1 MRGEL
6 AQSDTIVLQTPLA
19 GGVMACAQ
27 SVMFH
32 AQQNMCSDVFWAN
45 NNQCACLR
53 PGAICKEERSESGFG
68 LYRLTRLGK
77 KHGQNHCVK
86 FDTEEQCSKKTH
98 CEWKN
103 EACAHKIKLSKEHV
117 LGAYPQPG
125 MTPQL
130 GAYPQTG
137 VAPGMS
143 PQLGV
148 GAYGRPGAPL
158 TTGAYGAAGQM
169 GNMQTA
175 LVPWRQGMDCER
187 EIDEVTGLNS
197 VIDLAPA
204 ATVHQCYQAVQMNPQ
219 CNPQQFVYQTRMD
232 GFPGECNCVRVNTF
246 CDEENK
252 PSNGVGSW
260 DLYDFT
266 KGPSAMG
273 GVAPMSPYPQQHGMP
288 PAGGAYAGAR
298 PGQVGT
304 HPGATQAA
312 MQPGMQPQ
320 PAMPLHPA
328 TQAAMPLHPATQ
340 AAMPLHPVTQAAMP
354 GAYPPAQPGMQAGM
368 VQAGMT
374 QPQAGMYPQTGAYGT
389 TGAYGA
395 MGAYPATGMY
405 GATGAYGAT
414 AAYPGAAGAYGAR
427 PAAGYPAA
435 GAYGAQPGMGYG
447 AGVRPMLQKTHK
459 PAEKSSDKSFKLVIM
474 YAVVPTTFILFAAAM
489 IGFYCKQKQRTN
501 FNQHILMDDNTPSV

>member
-1 MRGEL
+1 MNGEL

-143 PQLGV
+143 PQLGA

-158 TTGAYGAAGQM
+158 TAGYGAAGQM

-204 ATVHQCYQAVQMNPQ
+204 ATVHACYQAVQMNPQ

-288 PAGGAYAGAR
+288 PAAGAYPAAR
-298 PGQVGT
+298 PGQVG
-304 HPGATQAA
+304 
-312 MQPGMQPQ
+312 
-320 PAMPLHPA
+320 
-328 TQAAMPLHPATQ
+328 
-340 AAMPLHPVTQAAMP
+340 
-354 GAYPPAQPGMQAGM
+354 
-368 VQAGMT
+368 
-374 QPQAGMYPQTGAYGT
+374 MYPQ
-389 TGAYGA
+389 
-395 MGAYPATGMY
+395 
-405 GATGAYGAT
+405 TGAYGAT

-459 PAEKSSDKSFKLVIM
+459 PAEKSSDKSFKLVII

>member
-68 LYRLTRLGK
+68 LYRLTRLG
-77 KHGQNHCVK
+77 
-86 FDTEEQCSKKTH
+86 
-98 CEWKN
+98 
-103 EACAHKIKLSKEHV
+103 
-117 LGAYPQPG
+117 AYPQPG

-148 GAYGRPGAPL
+148 GAYPRAGAPM
-158 TTGAYGAAGQM
+158 TGAYPAAGQM

-204 ATVHQCYQAVQMNPQ
+204 ATAHQCYQAVQMNPQ

-312 MQPGMQPQ
+312 MQPGMTQA
-320 PAMPLHPA
+320 AMPLHPA

-340 AAMPLHPVTQAAMP
+340 AAMP
-354 GAYPPAQPGMQAGM
+354 GAYPPAQPGVPAAQPGMQAGM
-368 VQAGMT
+368 AQAGMT
-374 QPQAGMYPQTGAYGT
+374 QPQA
-389 TGAYGA
+389 
-395 MGAYPATGMY
+395 GMY

>member
-148 GAYGRPGAPL
+148 GAYPRAGAPL
-158 TTGAYGAAGQM
+158 TGAYPAAGQM

-204 ATVHQCYQAVQMNPQ
+204 ATVHACYQAVQMNPQ
-219 CNPQQFVYQTRMD
+219 CNPQQFVYQTRLD

-288 PAGGAYAGAR
+288 PATGAYPAAR
-298 PGQVGT
+298 PGQV
-304 HPGATQAA
+304 
-312 MQPGMQPQ
+312 
-320 PAMPLHPA
+320 
-328 TQAAMPLHPATQ
+328 
-340 AAMPLHPVTQAAMP
+340 
-354 GAYPPAQPGMQAGM
+354 
-368 VQAGMT
+368 
-374 QPQAGMYPQTGAYGT
+374 GMYPQTGAYG
-389 TGAYGA
+389 
-395 MGAYPATGMY
+395 
-405 GATGAYGAT
+405 ATGAYA
-414 AAYPGAAGAYGAR
+414 GAAGAYGAR
-427 PAAGYPAA
+427 PVGMYPQT

>member
-53 PGAICKEERSESGFG
+53 PGAVCKEERSESGFG

-77 KHGQNHCVK
+77 KHGHKDCVK
-86 FDTEEQCSKKTH
+86 FNTEEHCSKKTH
-98 CEWKN
+98 CEWNN

-148 GAYGRPGAPL
+148 GAYPRAGAL
-158 TTGAYGAAGQM
+158 MTGAYPAAGQM

-187 EIDEVTGLNS
+187 EIDEHTGLNS
-197 VIDLAPA
+197 VIDLQPA
-204 ATVHQCYQAVQMNPQ
+204 ATVHACYQAVQMNPQ
-219 CNPQQFVYQTRMD
+219 CNPQQFVYQTRLD
-232 GFPGECNCVRVNTF
+232 GYPGECNCVRVNMF

-252 PSNGVGSW
+252 PSNGVGNW
-260 DLYDFT
+260 DVYDFT

-288 PAGGAYAGAR
+288 PAAGAYPAAR

-312 MQPGMQPQ
+312 MQPGMTQAAMPPQ
-320 PAMPLHPA
+320 PAMLVHPA
-328 TQAAMPLHPATQ
+328 TQAAMPVHPA
-340 AAMPLHPVTQAAMP
+340 TQAAMP
-354 GAYPPAQPGMQAGM
+354 GAYPPAQPRVPGAQPGMA
-368 VQAGMT
+368 QAGMT

-389 TGAYGA
+389 TGAYA
-395 MGAYPATGMY
+395 
-405 GATGAYGAT
+405 
-414 AAYPGAAGAYGAR
+414 GAAGAYGAR
-427 PAAGYPAA
+427 PAPGAYPAA

-447 AGVRPMLQKTHK
+447 AGVRPMLQKTQK
-459 PAEKSSDKSFKLVIM
+459 SAEKSSDKTFKLVIM

>member
-53 PGAICKEERSESGFG
+53 PGAVCKEERSESGFG

-77 KHGQNHCVK
+77 KHGHKDCVK
-86 FDTEEQCSKKTH
+86 FDTEEHCSKKTH

-130 GAYPQTG
+130 GAYPQAG
-137 VAPGMS
+137 VVPGMS

-148 GAYGRPGAPL
+148 GAYPRAGAPM
-158 TTGAYGAAGQM
+158 TGAYPAAGQM

-187 EIDEVTGLNS
+187 EIDEHTGLNS
-197 VIDLAPA
+197 VIDLQPA
-204 ATVHQCYQAVQMNPQ
+204 ATVHACYQAVQMNPQ
-219 CNPQQFVYQTRMD
+219 CNPQQFVYQTRLD
-232 GFPGECNCVRVNTF
+232 GYPGECNCVRVNMF

-252 PSNGVGSW
+252 PSNGVGNW

-288 PAGGAYAGAR
+288 PAGGAYPAAR

-312 MQPGMQPQ
+312 MQPGMPV
-320 PAMPLHPA
+320 HPA

-340 AAMPLHPVTQAAMP
+340 AAMP
-354 GAYPPAQPGMQAGM
+354 GAYPPARPGVPGAQPGMQAGM
-368 VQAGMT
+368 AQAGMT
-374 QPQAGMYPQTGAYGT
+374 QPQAGMYPQN
-389 TGAYGA
+389 
-395 MGAYPATGMY
+395 
-405 GATGAYGAT
+405 GAYGAT

-427 PAAGYPAA
+427 PAGGAYPAP

-459 PAEKSSDKSFKLVIM
+459 SAEKSSDKAFKLVII
-474 YAVVPTTFILFAAAM
+474 YAIVPTTFILFAAAV

>member
-53 PGAICKEERSESGFG
+53 PGAVCKEERSESGFG

-77 KHGQNHCVK
+77 KHGHKDCVK

-148 GAYGRPGAPL
+148 GAYPRAGAPM
-158 TTGAYGAAGQM
+158 TGAYPAAGQM

-187 EIDEVTGLNS
+187 EIDEHTGLNS

-204 ATVHQCYQAVQMNPQ
+204 ATVHACYQAVQMNPQ
-219 CNPQQFVYQTRMD
+219 CNPQQFVYQTRLD
-232 GFPGECNCVRVNTF
+232 GYPGECNCVRVNMF

-288 PAGGAYAGAR
+288 PATGAYPAAR
-298 PGQVGT
+298 PGQVG
-304 HPGATQAA
+304 
-312 MQPGMQPQ
+312 
-320 PAMPLHPA
+320 
-328 TQAAMPLHPATQ
+328 
-340 AAMPLHPVTQAAMP
+340 
-354 GAYPPAQPGMQAGM
+354 
-368 VQAGMT
+368 
-374 QPQAGMYPQTGAYGT
+374 MYPQN
-389 TGAYGA
+389 
-395 MGAYPATGMY
+395 
-405 GATGAYGAT
+405 GAYGAT
-414 AAYPGAAGAYGAR
+414 GAYPGAAGAYGAR
-427 PAAGYPAA
+427 PAGAYPAA

-459 PAEKSSDKSFKLVIM
+459 PAEKKLRQEFQVVIM